1 MPLLKKLAGLA
12 VGAAA
17 VGAAVYVLQNREH
30 HDDEYEHIWGSE
42 DEVEPETDSAE
53 PADDASAVAEPAPAA
68 APEECPP
75 AAPGCRFLPQKIPSR
90 PGTPQIPRVPDGRCR
105 QPQSPDQSNTGQ
117 NHHTGRCTPPCRG
130 RSEAPPLPVFPEES
144 SRCRE
149 PLFSCPSI

>member
-1 MPLLKKLAGLA
+1 MSLLKKLAGLA

-68 APEECPP
+68 APAFRLPPSAPASNP
-75 AAPGCRFLPQKIPSR
+75 AAALPLVQKALPGPYS
-90 PGTPQIPRVPDGRCR
+90 
-105 QPQSPDQSNTGQ
+105 
-117 NHHTGRCTPPCRG
+117 
-130 RSEAPPLPVFPEES
+130 VF
-144 SRCRE
+144 
-149 PLFSCPSI
+149 